1 MAAPAFYA
9 AAGLLN
15 IGQALYG
22 RKRRRSE
29 MADAQA
35 NFNRTMANYQNLDTS
50 NPYANMEN
58 PMEDLPVNQQEA
70 DFIAQQQQMGIANTM
85 NQMKQATGNS
95 GVAAL
100 AQAMANQQ
108 SQNAVQAGARIG
120 NQEARN
126 ASMAAQGAMNIQ
138 SMERQGD
145 YLSQQMN
152 RQQASTEL
160 GMAQVEIGRTRAE
173 RDQATNQVFQ
183 GMGQLG
189 AAGIGTWN
197 AYSSGTGGRGPL
209 DNSFFGVENNF
220 G

>member
-1 MAAPAFYA
+1 MAIPAYLA

-15 IGQALYG
+15 IGQTLYG
-22 RKRRRSE
+22 RKRRRRE
-29 MADAQA
+29 MAKAQSD
-35 NFNRTMANYQNLDTS
+35 FDRTMATYQNLDTT

-58 PMEDLPVNQQEA
+58 PMEDLTVNQQEA
-70 DFIAQQQQMGIANTM
+70 DFIAQQQQQGMANTM
-85 NQMKQATGNS
+85 SQMAGAAGGS
-95 GVAAL
+95 GIASL

-108 SQNAVQAGARIG
+108 SQNALQAGARIG

-126 ASMAAQGAMNIQ
+126 QAMAAQGAMNIQ

-145 YLSQQMN
+145 YLSQQMQ
-152 RQQASTEL
+152 RQQAGTEL
-160 GMAQVEIGRTRAE
+160 GMAQQALGQARAA

-183 GMGQLG
+183 GVGQL
-189 AAGIGTWN
+189 ASAGIGTWN

-220 G
+220 